1 MKSIPLRFFAG
12 LALLLTVTKANAA
25 EEYSLRDGTL
35 WNGSRPV
42 LQNVPSG
49 FAIVADPTGA
59 GVFLR
64 MTVPEAGSLIQSPP
78 GAIAGL
84 QRFTSCHRDEPW
96 WMVPAAGRAHSDV
109 KLETQWLL
117 AEKPPRVV
125 ETEGKPV
132 AFQHDAASGRL
143 SATLPAAGKQT
154 VVLRW

>member
-96 WMVPAAGRAHSDV
+96 WMVPAAG
-109 KLETQWLL
+109 K
-117 AEKPPRVV
+117 
-125 ETEGKPV
+125 V
-132 AFQHDAASGRL
+132 AR
-143 SATLPAAGKQT
+143 TPM
-154 VVLRW
+154 